1 MHGLASIL
9 RGNLLKMSKN
19 RDFLD
24 KMNLRHYNSI
34 SRKGDRRK
42 FIMARKKAAVVEAV
56 EVVEVV
62 ETKKATRKPAVK
74 SSVFVQFAG
83 KEIVE
88 KDVVAACKKA
98 YADLATGEDL
108 KTLEVYINVE
118 EGAAYFVAN
127 GVASENYKVE
137 L

>member
-1 MHGLASIL
+1 
-9 RGNLLKMSKN
+9 
-19 RDFLD
+19 
-24 KMNLRHYNSI
+24 
-34 SRKGDRRK
+34 
-42 FIMARKKAAVVEAV
+42 MATKKTTAKAAKAAETAVVETV
-56 EVVEVV
+56 ETV

-108 KTLEVYINVE
+108 KTLEVYIKLE
-118 EGAAYFVAN
+118 EGAAYYVAN
-127 GVASENYKVE
+127 GVASEDYKIE

>member
-1 MHGLASIL
+1 
-9 RGNLLKMSKN
+9 
-19 RDFLD
+19 
-24 KMNLRHYNSI
+24 
-34 SRKGDRRK
+34 
-42 FIMARKKAAVVEAV
+42 MAKKKAAEVVVEAV
-56 EVVEVV
+56 EAV

-74 SSVFVQFAG
+74 SSVFVQYAG

-108 KTLEVYINVE
+108 KTLEVYIKLE

-127 GVASENYKVE
+127 GVASEDYKIE

>member
-1 MHGLASIL
+1 
-9 RGNLLKMSKN
+9 
-19 RDFLD
+19 
-24 KMNLRHYNSI
+24 
-34 SRKGDRRK
+34 
-42 FIMARKKAAVVEAV
+42 MAKKKAAEVVVEAV
-56 EVVEVV
+56 EAV

-74 SSVFVQFAG
+74 SSVFVQYAG

-108 KTLEVYINVE
+108 KTLEVYIKLE

-127 GVASENYKVE
+127 GVASEDYKVE

>member
-1 MHGLASIL
+1 
-9 RGNLLKMSKN
+9 
-19 RDFLD
+19 
-24 KMNLRHYNSI
+24 
-34 SRKGDRRK
+34 
-42 FIMARKKAAVVEAV
+42 MAKKKAAEVVVEA
-56 EVVEVV
+56 VEVV

-74 SSVFVQFAG
+74 SSVFVQYAG

-88 KDVVAACKKA
+88 KEVVAACKKA

-118 EGAAYFVAN
+118 ENAAYFVAN

>member
-1 MHGLASIL
+1 
-9 RGNLLKMSKN
+9 
-19 RDFLD
+19 
-24 KMNLRHYNSI
+24 
-34 SRKGDRRK
+34 
-42 FIMARKKAAVVEAV
+42 MARKKAAEAAVV
-56 EVVEVV
+56 EVVEAV

-74 SSVFVQFAG
+74 SSVYVQFGG

-98 YADLATGEDL
+98 YADLAAGEDL

-127 GVASENYKVE
+127 GEASENYKVE

>member
-1 MHGLASIL
+1 
-9 RGNLLKMSKN
+9 
-19 RDFLD
+19 
-24 KMNLRHYNSI
+24 
-34 SRKGDRRK
+34 
-42 FIMARKKAAVVEAV
+42 MAKKKAAEVVVEA
-56 EVVEVV
+56 VEVV

-74 SSVFVQFAG
+74 SSVFVQYAG

-108 KTLEVYINVE
+108 KTLEVYIKLE

>member
-1 MHGLASIL
+1 
-9 RGNLLKMSKN
+9 
-19 RDFLD
+19 
-24 KMNLRHYNSI
+24 
-34 SRKGDRRK
+34 
-42 FIMARKKAAVVEAV
+42 MATKKTTAKAAETAVVETA
-56 EVVEVV
+56 EV
-62 ETKKATRKPAVK
+62 KKTRKPAVK
-74 SSVFVQFAG
+74 SSVYVQFNG

-108 KTLEVYINVE
+108 KTLEVYIKLE

-127 GVASENYKVE
+127 GEANEKYKIE

>member
-1 MHGLASIL
+1 M
-9 RGNLLKMSKN
+9 KN
-19 RDFLD
+19 DVGTLTF
-24 KMNLRHYNSI
+24 
-34 SRKGDRRK
+34 RRK
-42 FIMARKKAAVVEAV
+42 FIMAKKKAAEVVVEA
-56 EVVEVV
+56 VEVV

-74 SSVFVQFAG
+74 SSVFVQYAG

-98 YADLATGEDL
+98 FADLATGEDL
-108 KTLEVYINVE
+108 KTLEVYINVVE
-118 EGAAYFVAN
+118 NAAYFVAN

>member
-1 MHGLASIL
+1 
-9 RGNLLKMSKN
+9 
-19 RDFLD
+19 
-24 KMNLRHYNSI
+24 
-34 SRKGDRRK
+34 
-42 FIMARKKAAVVEAV
+42 MAKKKAAEVVVEAV
-56 EVVEVV
+56 DAV

-74 SSVFVQFAG
+74 SSVFVQYAG

-118 EGAAYFVAN
+118 ENAAYFVAN

>member
-1 MHGLASIL
+1 
-9 RGNLLKMSKN
+9 
-19 RDFLD
+19 
-24 KMNLRHYNSI
+24 
-34 SRKGDRRK
+34 
-42 FIMARKKAAVVEAV
+42 MARKKAAEVAVVEAV
-56 EVVEVV
+56 ETVEVV

-74 SSVFVQFAG
+74 STVYVQFGG

-108 KTLEVYINVE
+108 KTLEVYIKLE

-127 GVASENYKVE
+127 GVTSENYKVE

>member
-1 MHGLASIL
+1 MA
-9 RGNLLKMSKN
+9 KKN
-19 RDFLD
+19 
-24 KMNLRHYNSI
+24 
-34 SRKGDRRK
+34 
-42 FIMARKKAAVVEAV
+42 AAKAAVVETVA
-56 EVVEVV
+56 

-74 SSVFVQFAG
+74 SSVYVQFGG

-108 KTLEVYINVE
+108 KTLEIYMKIE
-118 EGAAYFVAN
+118 EGVAYFVAN
-127 GVASENYKVE
+127 GAASDNYKVQ

>member
-1 MHGLASIL
+1 
-9 RGNLLKMSKN
+9 
-19 RDFLD
+19 
-24 KMNLRHYNSI
+24 
-34 SRKGDRRK
+34 
-42 FIMARKKAAVVEAV
+42 MAKKKAAEAAVVEA
-56 EVVEVV
+56 VEVV

-74 SSVFVQFAG
+74 SSVFVQFGG

-98 YADLATGEDL
+98 FADLATGEDL

-118 EGAAYFVAN
+118 ENAAYFVAN

>member
-1 MHGLASIL
+1 
-9 RGNLLKMSKN
+9 
-19 RDFLD
+19 
-24 KMNLRHYNSI
+24 
-34 SRKGDRRK
+34 
-42 FIMARKKAAVVEAV
+42 MAKKKAAEVVVEA
-56 EVVEVV
+56 VEVV

-74 SSVFVQFAG
+74 SSVFVQYAG

-108 KTLEVYINVE
+108 KTLEVYIKLE

-127 GVASENYKVE
+127 GVASEDYKIE

>member
-1 MHGLASIL
+1 
-9 RGNLLKMSKN
+9 
-19 RDFLD
+19 
-24 KMNLRHYNSI
+24 
-34 SRKGDRRK
+34 
-42 FIMARKKAAVVEAV
+42 MAKKKAAEVVVEAV
-56 EVVEVV
+56 EAV

-74 SSVFVQFAG
+74 SSVFVQYAG

-108 KTLEVYINVE
+108 KTLEVYIKLE

-127 GVASENYKVE
+127 GVASENYKIE